1 MYIDQIKQAKEKM
14 RGIVLNTPLL
24 YSSVFSSQSKN
35 EVYMKCE
42 NLQVTGAYKI
52 RGAFNKINAI
62 SEENKE
68 KGVICSSAGNH
79 AQGVA
84 YAASLAKMHS
94 TIVMPKTTPYLKV
107 QATKDFGGNVVLAG
121 SCYDDAYKHA
131 QKIAKQEGAIFI
143 HPFDDM
149 DVIVGQGTVALEILE
164 EIPDIDII
172 LCPIGGGGLIS
183 GIALYAKEIN
193 PNIRIIGVQ
202 AEGANAMQRS
212 FREGKL
218 QKLDSVNTMAEGIAV
233 KKPGEVSFK
242 IIQQY
247 VDDIITVS
255 DSALVECFLTLSE
268 KHKLIAETSGV
279 AALAALKKLSVAK
292 KKIAAIIS
300 GGNIDM
306 LTISSLINSGLVSRG
321 RLFCFCIEVPNIP
334 GQLLRLS
341 QILCDMGANVVN
353 LEHNQFKAMNR
364 FKNVAVEVTVETNG
378 YEHIQKIKNNFEENG
393 YFIKQ
398 LY

>member
-1 MYIDQIKQAKEKM
+1 MYIDQIKSAKEKM
-14 RGIVLNTPLL
+14 KGIVVNTPLL
-24 YSSVFSSQSKN
+24 YSSIFSTQSKN

-84 YAASLAKMHS
+84 YAASLSKIHS

-131 QKIAKQEGAIFI
+131 QKMAKEEGAIFI

-149 DVIVGQGTVALEILE
+149 DVILGQGTVALEILE

-183 GIALYAKEIN
+183 GIALYAKEVN
-193 PNIRIIGVQ
+193 PDIRIIGVQ

-212 FREGKL
+212 FKAGKL

-233 KKPGEVSFK
+233 KKPGELTFNLV
-242 IIQQY
+242 QQY

-255 DSALVECFLTLSE
+255 DNALVECFLTLSE
-268 KHKLIAETSGV
+268 RHKLIAETSGV
-279 AALAALKKLSVAK
+279 AALAALKKLSVK
-292 KKIAAIIS
+292 NKKIATIIS
-300 GGNIDM
+300 GGNMDM

-334 GQLLRLS
+334 GQLLKLS

-378 YEHIQKIKNNFEENG
+378 YEHIQKIKNSFEENG

>member
-1 MYIDQIKQAKEKM
+1 MYIDQIRSAKEKM
-14 RGIVLNTPLL
+14 KGIVVNTPLL
-24 YSSVFSSQSKN
+24 YSSVFSGQSKN

-52 RGAFNKINAI
+52 RGAFNKISAI
-62 SEENKE
+62 SEENKD

-84 YAASLAKMHS
+84 YASSLAKIHS

-131 QKIAKQEGAIFI
+131 QKMAKEEGAIFI

-149 DVIVGQGTVALEILE
+149 DVILGQGTVALEILE
-164 EIPDIDII
+164 ELPDIDII

-193 PNIRIIGVQ
+193 PDIRIIGVQ

-212 FREGKL
+212 FKAGKI

-233 KKPGEVSFK
+233 KKPGEVTFN
-242 IIQQY
+242 IVQQY

-255 DSALVECFLTLSE
+255 DNALVECFLTLSE
-268 KHKLIAETSGV
+268 RHKLIAETSGV
-279 AALAALKKLSVAK
+279 AALAALKKISVK
-292 KKIAAIIS
+292 NKKIATIIS
-300 GGNIDM
+300 GGNMDM

-334 GQLLRLS
+334 GQLLKLS

-378 YEHIQKIKNNFEENG
+378 YEHIQKIKNSFEENG